1 MHALLGHLLDWYS
14 ASLQSGGYPL
24 IILLMAI
31 ESSVVPLPSEFIIP
45 PAAYLAYSHGQ
56 MSPAGV
62 VAAGTLG
69 SWIGATIMYWAA
81 RIAGRPLVLSFA
93 AWWTAWL
100 KRHPLIDRLPFVHF
114 SPETVERAE
123 RWSARFGKMG
133 VFVSRLV
140 PVVRHLIGIPSGV
153 VRVNF
158 GQYSASTVAGALV
171 WCIVLA
177 AVGIAAGNNPALMQG
192 DLRAVGLAVAG
203 AALVLGT
210 VYYFFVYRV
219 MKVERPAA

>member
-1 MHALLGHLLDWYS
+1 
-14 ASLQSGGYPL
+14 
-24 IILLMAI
+24 
-31 ESSVVPLPSEFIIP
+31 
-45 PAAYLAYSHGQ
+45 

-203 AALVLGT
+203 SALVLGT